1 MRVLDNLENYD
12 IPSEFH
18 LTAEQE
24 EQLAADLK
32 EIVLALIPLR
42 SSKLK
47 TRQYFN
53 SHLRYTSNVKYVQ
66 SRPDA
71 PQDRYEFGDSYTP
84 LPGEYTW
91 DSDLLQPALLDILRE
106 DMYSFGFIVNYIDAD
121 LQSRGNDHRLRYSPI
136 TYGAIKFSL
145 TFDID
150 EIRAKA
156 KSIPDLTEHI
166 LFLNAKLTEC
176 KLYDGLDRD
185 EEEWLGGPV
194 FQALQSL
201 IEEAEKEI
209 KVKQT
214 STKKNIHIEPPAKQ
228 PQRTAATQSSR
239 SFLTEDVLYDFTLC
253 NYPQFA
259 VLRMEVHG
267 GCLTDP
273 AANEF
278 AFTSTLGNLF
288 SRCYDPEN
296 KLARNK
302 VYFEE
307 YPRFILGLLDS
318 YATHM
323 RQKYT
328 VDRRFGLRMVCRW
341 MAKTRDFIDNAYRAQ
356 PEIYLP
362 SRGVPDLDSNPQG
375 SWPLK
380 RALLSPIYQSFRHYA
395 APFVSDLTD
404 QMIKVIP
411 FNMWDDQYESL
422 REKYH
427 GVLGLEF
434 DQRAVVNVRENV
446 KRFYDTM
453 IEQCITFCNQM
464 SEADDLLNTQEDI
477 FKGCYKPMT
486 SLLHK
491 YFRDFVSRIQV
502 LSKDAEEI
510 DNAIFHWLFSLQS
523 EVVDVYVK
531 NRDIIK
537 RKCGFNT
544 RAELSMMRFFY
555 DICEKNVFDMTM
567 EYFLDTEEIPIV
579 KEDAPKP
586 TTMKENEQNPSPLQP
601 TEASGKGEKEDN
613 KIHDKDIDYEK
624 LFNEWNG
631 IAFPKVSLEEFTTA
645 IDEADFTVLMEK
657 AVNAGTREG
666 YIVSVKFII
675 KRLGQHL
682 GNNWYD
688 IACSNIGQSMNSINK
703 INDGTKRI
711 SKINTRILSDCI
723 K

>member
-12 IPSEFH
+12 IPSGFH
-18 LTAEQE
+18 LTADQE

-53 SHLRYTSNVKYVQ
+53 SHLRYTSNVKYAQ

-91 DSDLLQPALLDILRE
+91 NSDLLQPALLDILRE

-121 LQSRGNDHRLRYSPI
+121 LQSRGNDHTLCYRPI
-136 TYGAIKFSL
+136 TDGAIKFSL
-145 TFDID
+145 AFDID

-156 KSIPDLTEHI
+156 KSIPDLTERI
-166 LFLNAKLTEC
+166 LFLNAKLTEY

-201 IEEAEKEI
+201 IEEAEKEV

-214 STKKNIHIEPPAKQ
+214 SSKKNIHIDVPNKQ
-228 PQRTAATQSSR
+228 PQRTAAAQSSR
-239 SFLTEDVLYDFTLC
+239 SFLTEYVLYDFTLC

-278 AFTSTLGNLF
+278 AFTSTLGTIF
-288 SRCYDPEN
+288 ARCYDPEN

-323 RQKYT
+323 RQSH
-328 VDRRFGLRMVCRW
+328 VADLRLGLRMVCRW
-341 MAKTRDFIDNAYRAQ
+341 MAKTRDYIDDAHRSQ
-356 PEIYLP
+356 PEIYQI
-362 SRGVPDLDSNPQG
+362 SRGVPDLDSTPKET
-375 SWPLK
+375 WPLK
-380 RALLSPIYQSFRHYA
+380 LALLSPIYQSFRHFA
-395 APFVSDLTD
+395 KLFVDDLSD

-411 FNMWDDQYESL
+411 FNMWDDQYDAL
-422 REKYH
+422 KEKYQ

-434 DQRAVVNVRENV
+434 DQRAVVYVRENV
-446 KRFYDTM
+446 KRFYDTL
-453 IEQCITFCNQM
+453 IDQCVTFCNQM
-464 SEADDLLNTQEDI
+464 SGVDNLTLTQDEI
-477 FKGCYKPMT
+477 FKRCYKPMT

-491 YFRDFVSRIQV
+491 YFRDFVSRIQTI
-502 LSKDAEEI
+502 STDAKEI
-510 DNAIFHWLFSLQS
+510 DNAIFHWLFSLQA
-523 EVVDVYVK
+523 EIIDVYAK
-531 NRDIIK
+531 NQNLIK
-537 RKCGFNT
+537 RKCGAIT
-544 RAELSMMRFFY
+544 QTEQSMMRFFY
-555 DICEKNVFDMTM
+555 DICEKNVFDITM

-586 TTMKENEQNPSPLQP
+586 VSTKEVEQQPSTLQTTGAPGKGKKEN
-601 TEASGKGEKEDN
+601 N
-613 KIHDKDIDYEK
+613 KIHDKTIDYER

-631 IAFPKVSLEEFTTA
+631 VAFPKVSLEEFIAA

-682 GNNWYD
+682 GNKWYD

>member
-12 IPSEFH
+12 IPSGFH

-53 SHLRYTSNVKYVQ
+53 SHLRYTSNVKYAQ

-91 DSDLLQPALLDILRE
+91 NSDLLQPALLDILRE

-121 LQSRGNDHRLRYSPI
+121 LQSRGNDHRLCYRPI
-136 TYGAIKFSL
+136 TDGAIKFSL

-156 KSIPDLTEHI
+156 KSIPDLTERI
-166 LFLNAKLTEC
+166 LFLNAKLTEY

-214 STKKNIHIEPPAKQ
+214 SSKKNIHIDVPNKQ
-228 PQRTAATQSSR
+228 PQRTAAAQSSR
-239 SFLTEDVLYDFTLC
+239 SFLTEDILYDFTLC

-278 AFTSTLGNLF
+278 AFTSTLGTIF
-288 SRCYDPEN
+288 ARCYDPEN

-318 YATHM
+318 YATHI
-323 RQKYT
+323 RQSHAA
-328 VDRRFGLRMVCRW
+328 DLRLGLRMVCRW
-341 MAKTRDFIDNAYRAQ
+341 MAKTRDYIDDAHRSQ
-356 PEIYLP
+356 PEIYQI
-362 SRGVPDLDSNPQG
+362 SRDVPDLDSTPKET
-375 SWPLK
+375 WPLK
-380 RALLSPIYQSFRHYA
+380 LALLSPIYQSFRHFA
-395 APFVSDLTD
+395 KLFVDDLTD

-411 FNMWDDQYESL
+411 FNMWDDQYDAL
-422 REKYH
+422 KEKYQ

-434 DQRAVVNVRENV
+434 DQRAVVYVRENV
-446 KRFYDTM
+446 KRFYDTL
-453 IEQCITFCNQM
+453 IDQCVTFCNQM
-464 SEADDLLNTQEDI
+464 SGVDNLTLTQDEI
-477 FKGCYKPMT
+477 FKRCYKPMT

-491 YFRDFVSRIQV
+491 YFRDFVRRIQAI
-502 LSKDAEEI
+502 STDAKEI
-510 DNAIFHWLFSLQS
+510 DNAVFHWLFSLQA
-523 EVVDVYVK
+523 EIIDVYVK
-531 NRDIIK
+531 NQNLIK
-537 RKCGFNT
+537 RKCGAT
-544 RAELSMMRFFY
+544 AQTEQSMMRFFY
-555 DICEKNVFDMTM
+555 DICEKNVFDMTI

-586 TTMKENEQNPSPLQP
+586 VATKEADQQPSSTQT
-601 TEASGKGEKEDN
+601 TEAPGKGKEENN
-613 KIHDKDIDYEK
+613 KIHDKTIDYER

-631 IAFPKVSLEEFTTA
+631 VAFPKVSLEEFTTA

-675 KRLGQHL
+675 KGLGQYL

>member
-12 IPSEFH
+12 IPSGFH

-53 SHLRYTSNVKYVQ
+53 THLRYTSNVKYAQ
-66 SRPDA
+66 SLPDA

-91 DSDLLQPALLDILRE
+91 NSDLLQPALLDILRE
-106 DMYSFGFIVNYIDAD
+106 DMYSFGYIVNYIDAD
-121 LQSRGNDHRLRYSPI
+121 LQSRGNDQTLCYRPI
-136 TYGAIKFSL
+136 TDGSIKFAL
-145 TFDID
+145 AFDID

-156 KSIPDLTEHI
+156 KSIADINERI
-166 LFLNAKLTEC
+166 LYLNAKLTDY
-176 KLYDGLDRD
+176 KLFDGLDRD
-185 EEEWLGGPV
+185 EEEWLGSPV
-194 FQALQSL
+194 FQALQAL
-201 IEEAEKEI
+201 IEEAEKEL
-209 KVKQT
+209 KVKA
-214 STKKNIHIEPPAKQ
+214 SSAKKNIHIDVPPKQ
-228 PQRTAATQSSR
+228 PQRAAAAQSSR

-278 AFTSTLGNLF
+278 AFTSTLGTLF

-302 VYFEE
+302 VYFED

-323 RQKYT
+323 RQRHFA
-328 VDRRFGLRMVCRW
+328 DLRLGLRMVCRW
-341 MAKTRDFIDNAYRAQ
+341 MAKTRDYIDDAHRSQ
-356 PEIYLP
+356 PEIYQF
-362 SRGVPDLDSNPQG
+362 SRGVPDLDSTPKDT
-375 SWPLK
+375 WPLK
-380 RALLSPIYQSFRHYA
+380 LALLSPIYQSFRHFA
-395 APFVSDLTD
+395 KLFVDDLTD

-411 FNMWDDQYESL
+411 FNMWDDQYNAL
-422 REKYH
+422 KEKYQ

-434 DQRAVVNVRENV
+434 DQRAVVYVRDNV
-446 KRFYDTM
+446 KLFYDTL
-453 IEQCITFCNQM
+453 IDQCVTFCNQM
-464 SEADDLLNTQEDI
+464 SGVDNLTLTQDEI
-477 FKGCYKPMT
+477 FKRCYKPMT

-491 YFRDFVSRIQV
+491 YFRDFVRRIQAI
-502 LSKDAEEI
+502 STDAKEI
-510 DNAIFHWLFSLQS
+510 DGAVFHWLFSLQA
-523 EVVDVYVK
+523 EIIDVYVK
-531 NRDIIK
+531 NQNLIK
-537 RKCGFNT
+537 RKCGASART
-544 RAELSMMRFFY
+544 EQSMMRFFY
-555 DICEKNVFDMTM
+555 DICEKNVFDITM

-579 KEDAPKP
+579 KEDAPKQVATKEAEQHP
-586 TTMKENEQNPSPLQP
+586 ATTLP
-601 TEASGKGEKEDN
+601 TEAPGKGEKEDN
-613 KIHDKDIDYEK
+613 KIHDKDIDYER

-631 IAFPKVSLEEFTTA
+631 VAFPKVSLEEFTAA
-645 IDEADFTVLMEK
+645 IDEADFTGLMKK
-657 AVNAGTREG
+657 AVDAGTREG

-688 IACSNIGQSMNSINK
+688 IACSNIGQTMNSINK

>member
-12 IPSEFH
+12 IPSGFH
-18 LTAEQE
+18 LTAKQE

-53 SHLRYTSNVKYVQ
+53 SHLRYTSNVKYAQ

-91 DSDLLQPALLDILRE
+91 NSDLLQPALLDILRE

-121 LQSRGNDHRLRYSPI
+121 LQSRGNDHTLCYRPI
-136 TYGAIKFSL
+136 TDGAIKFSL
-145 TFDID
+145 AFDID

-156 KSIPDLTEHI
+156 KSIPDLTERI
-166 LFLNAKLTEC
+166 LFLNAKLTEY

-201 IEEAEKEI
+201 IEEAEKEV

-214 STKKNIHIEPPAKQ
+214 SSKKNIHIDVPNKQ
-228 PQRTAATQSSR
+228 PQRTAAAQSSR

-278 AFTSTLGNLF
+278 AFTSTLGTIF
-288 SRCYDPEN
+288 ARCYDPEN

-318 YATHM
+318 YATHI
-323 RQKYT
+323 RQSHAA
-328 VDRRFGLRMVCRW
+328 DLRLGLRMVCRW
-341 MAKTRDFIDNAYRAQ
+341 MAKTQDYIDDAHRSQ
-356 PEIYLP
+356 PEIYQI
-362 SRGVPDLDSNPQG
+362 SRGVPDLDSTPKET
-375 SWPLK
+375 WPLK
-380 RALLSPIYQSFRHYA
+380 LALLSPIYQSFRHFA
-395 APFVSDLTD
+395 KLFVDDLTD

-411 FNMWDDQYESL
+411 FNMWDDQYDAL
-422 REKYH
+422 KEKYQ

-434 DQRAVVNVRENV
+434 DQRAVVYVRENV
-446 KRFYDTM
+446 KRFYDTL
-453 IEQCITFCNQM
+453 IDQCVTFCNQM
-464 SEADDLLNTQEDI
+464 SGVDNLTLTQDEI
-477 FKGCYKPMT
+477 FKRCYKPMT

-491 YFRDFVSRIQV
+491 YFRDFVSRIQTI
-502 LSKDAEEI
+502 STDAKEI
-510 DNAIFHWLFSLQS
+510 DNAIFHWLFSLQA
-523 EVVDVYVK
+523 EIIDVYAK
-531 NRDIIK
+531 NQNLIK
-537 RKCGFNT
+537 QKCGAT
-544 RAELSMMRFFY
+544 ARTEQSMMRFFY
-555 DICEKNVFDMTM
+555 DICEKNVFDITM

-586 TTMKENEQNPSPLQP
+586 VSTKEADQQPSTLQTTGAP
-601 TEASGKGEKEDN
+601 GKGKEENN
-613 KIHDKDIDYEK
+613 KIHDKTIDYEK

-631 IAFPKVSLEEFTTA
+631 VAFPKVSLEEFIAA